1 MTTPRLHPPNTNR
14 PDANRLPDAGRP
26 AAAAPPP
33 TVPAAY
39 RDGYPPGRDA
49 NPALSDL
56 YIRHTLAG
64 DPLAD
69 AAVAALADLDQRTA
83 HRLIDA
89 GMERRD
95 DEFAAAPPAVRHF
108 FAALST
114 PPDWYVPTAL
124 LPGMRAYHQNSDLFI
139 AAHVA
144 GVLVSG
150 FSTLISKSF
159 FRTGR
164 LSDYGIRRL
173 QQNNRH
179 LLEICLPGGLERDG
193 DGWKLTVR
201 IRLVHA
207 QVRRLI
213 QQSGEWDEASY
224 GVPLHAAHI
233 AFASAAFSAL
243 LLQMVGL
250 VGARLT
256 AVERDSFMAVWRYT
270 AWLMGAPEPLL
281 FRNYAEG
288 LELCRIGFMLEP
300 PPEEEAIIMANTLIH
315 SAPRIVGYTERE
327 QRRKFANFV
336 YQVSRALIGHELAD
350 QLRFPRQ
357 NTTGALF
364 RLRLQRRL
372 LTLLDRIY
380 PMRKDRRR
388 SNNFITLLERSLIED
403 AGIQYWLPDNLDAD
417 KATPW

>member
-1 MTTPRLHPPNTNR
+1 MTMPRTYLSDTAGPDTAGPP
-14 PDANRLPDAGRP
+14 D
-26 AAAAPPP
+26 
-33 TVPAAY
+33 TVPGAY
-39 RDGYPPGRDA
+39 RDGYALGRA
-49 NPALSDL
+49 SNPALADL

-69 AAVAALADLDQRTA
+69 AAVAALAEFDQRTA

-89 GMERRD
+89 GMERRA
-95 DEFAAAPPAVRHF
+95 DELADAPPAVRHF
-108 FAALST
+108 FESIST
-114 PPDWYVPTAL
+114 PPEWHKPETL

-213 QQSGEWDEASY
+213 EESGEWDTASY
-224 GVPLHAAHI
+224 GVPLHAAHV

-243 LLQMVGL
+243 LLRMVGQ
-250 VGARLT
+250 VGARLST
-256 AVERDSFMAVWRYT
+256 VEQDSFMAIWRYT
-270 AWLMGAPEPLL
+270 AWLMGAPETLL
-281 FRNYAEG
+281 FRDYAEG
-288 LELCRIGFMLEP
+288 LELCRMGFSLEP
-300 PPEEEAIIMANTLIH
+300 PPEEESIIMANTLIH
-315 SAPRIVGYTERE
+315 SAPRIVGYTEQE
-327 QRRKFANFV
+327 ERRKFANFV
-336 YQVSRALIGHELAD
+336 YLVSRALIGDELSD
-350 QLRFPRQ
+350 QLRFPKQ
-357 NTTGALF
+357 NTRGALF
-364 RLRLQRRL
+364 KLRLQRRL
-372 LTLLDRIY
+372 LTLLDRMY
-380 PMRKDRRR
+380 PSRKHRRR
-388 SNNFITLLERSLIED
+388 SHNFITLLERSLIED

>member
-1 MTTPRLHPPNTNR
+1 MPLRLHTINIGE
-14 PDANRLPDAGRP
+14 PDAAELPLTLP
-26 AAAAPPP
+26 L
-33 TVPAAY
+33 AY
-39 RDGYPPGRDA
+39 RDGYASGRVA
-49 NPALSDL
+49 NPDLADL
-56 YIRHTLAG
+56 YIRHTLEG

-69 AAVAALADLDQRTA
+69 AALAELADFDQRTA

-95 DEFAAAPPAVRHF
+95 AEFAAAPPALRHF
-108 FAALST
+108 FESLST
-114 PPDWYVPTAL
+114 PPEWYEPAAL
-124 LPGMRAYHQNSDLFI
+124 LPGMRAYHLNSDLFI

-164 LSDYGIRRL
+164 LSDYGVRRL

-179 LLEICLPGGLERDG
+179 LLEVCLPGGLERDG

-213 QQSGEWDEASY
+213 QQSGEWDDAQL

-243 LLQMVGL
+243 LLKMVGL
-250 VGARLT
+250 VGAQLT
-256 AVERDSFMAVWRYT
+256 DAERDSFMAVWRYT
-270 AWLMGAPEPLL
+270 AWLMGAPEAML

-288 LELCRIGFMLEP
+288 LELCRIGSMLEP
-300 PPEEEAIIMANTLIH
+300 PPEEEAIIMAHTLIH

-327 QRRKFANFV
+327 QRRKFAHFV
-336 YQVSRALIGHELAD
+336 YRVSRALIGDELAD

-364 RLRLQRRL
+364 RLRLQRRM
-372 LTLLDRIY
+372 LTMLDLMF
-380 PMRKDRRR
+380 PQRKRRRR
-388 SNNFITLLERSLIED
+388 SDKFITLLERSLIED
-403 AGIQYWLPDNLDAD
+403 AGIQYWLPDDLDAE